1 MPHPWHRWKWW
12 QRWGR
17 DPVVVQ
23 TLRSTAAATISY
35 VVALRLSSEPA
46 PLTAPLTALLVVQ
59 VTLYSTLTTS
69 LRRVNSVVVGV
80 LIAIAFSAL
89 VGLTWWSLALVILAS
104 LVVGRFVR
112 VEEFVPEVA
121 ISAMLVLGVT
131 QVADTAWD
139 RVLETLIGAVV
150 GLLFNVVL
158 VPPVWVDTA
167 GDSIV
172 DLARRMRRLLLD
184 IGEELADPD
193 ARPGAGAGPRAGPG
207 PGPAPVP
214 EAATSVPEATTSV
227 PEATTPVPEATTP
240 VPEATTPVPEATTPV
255 PEAAA
260 PLPEAATPAPVERA
274 EARLHEA
281 RRLDNDVAD
290 VDAALRQAEDSLR
303 LNPRVKEGLL
313 HRIVLRTGLD
323 TLEISA
329 VVLRV
334 LARSLTDLAK
344 ERQGARLVRQEAR
357 LVRRETGLALRET
370 LRHLGDTL
378 VSFADLVTSHSSDG
392 AETAEDRLSQHL
404 EAAHTARDAAA
415 GLLKAEAAHDPD
427 RWQLYGALL
436 TEIDRVLDELDPD
449 HRGRRLLEE
458 LDRHTRA
465 REERRRR
472 VTSLATRARRT
483 P

>member
-1 MPHPWHRWKWW
+1 MPHRSVSLAPLRQWRLWRWWER
-12 QRWGR
+12 QRR
-17 DPVVVQ
+17 DPFVVQ

-59 VTLYSTLTTS
+59 VTLYSTLVTS

-80 LIAIAFSAL
+80 LIAIAFSVL
-89 VGLTWWSLALVILAS
+89 VGLTWWSLAMVILAA

-112 VEEFVPEVA
+112 VEEFVAEVA

-139 RVLETLIGAVV
+139 RVLETLIGAIV
-150 GLLFNVVL
+150 GMVFNMVL

-172 DLARRMRRLLLD
+172 DLARRMRQLLLGL
-184 IGEELADPD
+184 GEELTDPD
-193 ARPGAGAGPRAGPG
+193 VPAEPDPFGDFDGPS
-207 PGPAPVP
+207 
-214 EAATSVPEATTSV
+214 SVDL
-227 PEATTPVPEATTP
+227 
-240 VPEATTPVPEATTPV
+240 
-255 PEAAA
+255 AAA
-260 PLPEAATPAPVERA
+260 
-274 EARLHEA
+274 RLYEA

-334 LARSLTDLAK
+334 LTRTLTDLAR
-344 ERQGARLVRQEAR
+344 ERDGAVLF
-357 LVRRETGLALRET
+357 RRETALVLQEVV
-370 LRHLGDTL
+370 RHLGDTL
-378 VSFADLVTSHSSDG
+378 VSFAVLVTSHSSSG
-392 AETAEDRLSQHL
+392 AETAENRLAEQL
-404 EAAHTARDAAA
+404 EAAREARDRVA
-415 GLLKAEAAHDPD
+415 GMLRAEATEDPG

-436 TEIDRVLDELDPD
+436 TEIDRVLNELDPG
-449 HRGRRLLEE
+449 HRGRRLMEE
-458 LDRHTRA
+458 LDRHTR
-465 REERRRR
+465 ER
-472 VTSLATRARRT
+472 RARRQKVVSLASRARR
-483 P
+483 PS

>member
-1 MPHPWHRWKWW
+1 MPHPWRRWKWW

-35 VVALRLSSEPA
+35 VVALRLSSEAA

-104 LVVGRFVR
+104 LVVGRFVK

-167 GDSIV
+167 GDSII

-184 IGEELADPD
+184 IGEELVAPD
-193 ARPGAGAGPRAGPG
+193 ARPD
-207 PGPAPVP
+207 PAPIP
-214 EAATSVPEATTSV
+214 EAVS
-227 PEATTPVPEATTP
+227 
-240 VPEATTPVPEATTPV
+240 
-255 PEAAA
+255 
-260 PLPEAATPAPVERA
+260 PALFERA
-274 EARLHEA
+274 AARLHEA

-290 VDAALRQAEDSLR
+290 VDGALRQAEDSLR

-323 TLEISA
+323 TLEICA

-344 ERQGARLVRQEAR
+344 EREGAP
-357 LVRRETGLALRET
+357 LVRREAGLALLET
-370 LRHLGDTL
+370 LRHLADTL
-378 VSFADLVTSHSSDG
+378 VSFADLVTSHSSAG
-392 AETAEDRLSQHL
+392 AETAEDRLGEEL
-404 EAAHTARDAAA
+404 GAARAARDRAA
-415 GLLKAEAAHDPD
+415 GLLKDEAAHDPE

-436 TEIDRVLDELDPD
+436 AEIDRVLDELDPD
-449 HRGRRLLEE
+449 HRGRRLMEE
-458 LDRHTRA
+458 LDRHTRM
-465 REERRRR
+465 RVERRRR
-472 VTSLATRARRT
+472 VTSLAARARRT

>member
-1 MPHPWHRWKWW
+1 MSLRSAQFSPARLWERW
-12 QRWGR
+12 RR
-17 DPVVVQ
+17 DPAVVQ
-23 TLRSTAAATISY
+23 TVRSTAAATISY
-35 VVALRLSSEPA
+35 VVALGLSSEPA

-80 LIAIAFSAL
+80 LIAIAFSVL

-167 GDSIV
+167 GESIV
-172 DLARRMRRLLLD
+172 DLARQMRRLLLD
-184 IGEELADPD
+184 IGDEL
-193 ARPGAGAGPRAGPG
+193 
-207 PGPAPVP
+207 
-214 EAATSVPEATTSV
+214 
-227 PEATTPVPEATTP
+227 TTPPEPTP
-240 VPEATTPVPEATTPV
+240 DES
-255 PEAAA
+255 
-260 PLPEAATPAPVERA
+260 PLPSSEPFQRAA
-274 EARLHEA
+274 ARLHEA

-334 LARSLTDLAK
+334 LARTLTDLAK
-344 ERQGARLVRQEAR
+344 HRRGAALF
-357 LVRRETGLALRET
+357 RRDTSTAVEET
-370 LRHLGDTL
+370 LRGLGDAL
-378 VSFADLVTSHSSDG
+378 VSFGVLVTTDASDG
-392 AETAEDRLSQHL
+392 AETAESRLASEL
-404 EAAHTARDAAA
+404 ASTRSARDRAAA
-415 GLLKAEAAHDPD
+415 LLQEEARHSPEL
-427 RWQLYGALL
+427 WQLYGALL
-436 TEIDRVLDELDPD
+436 ADVDRVLDELDPD
-449 HRGRRLLEE
+449 HRGRRLMEE
-458 LDRHTRA
+458 LDRNTRA

-472 VTSLATRARRT
+472 VTSLASRAGAR
-483 P
+483 

>member
-1 MPHPWHRWKWW
+1 MPPHRSVPHVLPRPWRRWRWW
-12 QRWGR
+12 RRWGR
-17 DPVVVQ
+17 DPFVVQ
-23 TLRSTAAATISY
+23 SLRSTAAATLSY
-35 VVALRLSSEPA
+35 VVALQLSAEPA

-193 ARPGAGAGPRAGPG
+193 VRPEPTT
-207 PGPAPVP
+207 VP
-214 EAATSVPEATTSV
+214 DAAS
-227 PEATTPVPEATTP
+227 
-240 VPEATTPVPEATTPV
+240 
-255 PEAAA
+255 
-260 PLPEAATPAPVERA
+260 PAPVERA
-274 EARLHEA
+274 AARLHEA

-323 TLEISA
+323 TLEICA

-334 LARSLTDLAK
+334 LSRSLTDLAK
-344 ERQGARLVRQEAR
+344 EQRGAA

-370 LRHLGDTL
+370 LRHLADTL
-378 VSFADLVTSHSSDG
+378 VSFADLVTSHSSAG
-392 AETAEDRLSQHL
+392 AETAEVRLGEEL
-404 EAAHTARDAAA
+404 GAARASRDHAA
-415 GLLKAEAAHDPD
+415 GLLWSEAAHDPE
-427 RWQLYGALL
+427 RWQFYGALL
-436 TEIDRVLDELDPD
+436 AEIDRVLDELDPD
-449 HRGRRLLEE
+449 HRGRRLMEE

-472 VTSLATRARRT
+472 VTSLAARARRT
-483 P
+483 S